1 MTYPEDPRER
11 PWDDGTA
18 NPPPDRPESDQPTET
33 WQAYPDSQPLPDQPT
48 QQYPSGQQY
57 GQPQQYPSGQ
67 QYGQPQYG
75 QPQYGQPQYGQPNPT
90 QAMPPYDPNQHYAAN
105 QHYADQGYTGQN
117 YAGQNYGQ
125 PPNYTGETA
134 YVSEDP
140 GSGGNS
146 SRKWLLALVALA
158 ALAVV
163 VLAGFFV
170 LSNQESEPATA
181 LGPSST
187 SRAPLPTVPPS
198 QVPSVSPSVPG
209 GLVPGGIPE
218 ILGESGAAIGTI
230 TAIDGSTLSIQGID
244 GAPVTVL
251 VTPQTQVLSLSGF
264 DVSSLKVGSLVVVN
278 GSPMEDGTITADVI
292 VETPDLGG

>member
-18 NPPPDRPESDQPTET
+18 NPPPDRPEADQPTET
-33 WQAYPDSQPLPDQPT
+33 WQAYPDSQPLPDSASYPDQPT

-57 GQPQQYPSGQ
+57 SQPQYNQPQ
-67 QYGQPQYG
+67 QYGQPQYN
-75 QPQYGQPQYGQPNPT
+75 QPNPT

-105 QHYADQGYTGQN
+105 QNYASQN
-117 YAGQNYGQ
+117 YAGQSYGQ
-125 PPNYTGETA
+125 PPMYTGETA
-134 YVSEDP
+134 YISEDP

-146 SRKWLLALVALA
+146 SRKWLLASVALV

-163 VLAGFFV
+163 VLAGFLV
-170 LSNQESEPATA
+170 LSNQKSEPATA
-181 LGPSST
+181 AGPSST
-187 SRAPLPTVPPS
+187 SRAPLPTLPPS
-198 QVPSVSPSVPG
+198 QPPSVSPSVPG

-264 DVSSLKVGSLVVVN
+264 DVSSLTVGSLVVVN
-278 GSPMEDGTITADVI
+278 GSPMQDGTITADVI